1 MATLNKLIE
10 TRNRRMLKYIVNLM
24 NSDQNQIIREKR
36 LISLNSSSS
45 TRKNNGSAL
54 SDVVFDFNNI
64 LTPDESVVYVEGGVQ
79 QAQIVASFYNVDTT
93 NNVFNYT
100 VSSVAYNIQIPA
112 GNYNYTSLVT
122 QMTTLFLVNGHT
134 FDFSLNRASNIL
146 TLTLTSA
153 GSWTQI
159 LPSISGL
166 ILGFDTSTTYTITG
180 NTRTMP
186 NLFNLLG
193 VKKLKIYSQNLAID
207 SVDSVGNQTNN
218 LIETI
223 SVNVAGF
230 GLILYNNIDSTYGHL
245 KTGYLSTIDIQI
257 RDELGNFINFNG
269 VNWSMTIVL
278 IIYKRIG

>member
-1 MATLNKLIE
+1 
-10 TRNRRMLKYIVNLM
+10 M

-36 LISLNSSSS
+36 LISLNSSSA
-45 TRKNNGSAL
+45 TRYNNGSAL
-54 SDVVFDFNNI
+54 SDVIFDFPNI
-64 LTPDESVVYVEGGVQ
+64 LSPSESVVYVEGGVQ

-134 FDFSLNRASNIL
+134 FVFALNRASNIL

-180 NTRTMP
+180 NTKTLP

-193 VKKLKIYSQNLAID
+193 VKKLKIYSQNLAIN
-207 SVDSVGNQTNN
+207 SVDSVGNATNN
-218 LIETI
+218 LIETL

-245 KTGYLSTIDIQI
+245 KTGYLSTVDIQI
-257 RDELGNFINFNG
+257 RDELGNLINFNG
-269 VNWSMTIVL
+269 TNWTMTIVL

>member
-1 MATLNKLIE
+1 
-10 TRNRRMLKYIVNLM
+10 M

-45 TRKNNGSAL
+45 TRYNNGSAL

-64 LTPDESVVYVEGGVQ
+64 LTPDESYVYIEGGVQ
-79 QAQIVASFYNVDTT
+79 QCQIVASFYNVETT

-122 QMTTLFLVNGHT
+122 QMTALFLVNGHT

-146 TLTLTSA
+146 TLTLTSV

-159 LPSISGL
+159 LPSTSGL
-166 ILGFDTSTTYTITG
+166 ILGFNTSTTYAITG